1 MNALDS
7 KSFRHQSKAQLVKEI
22 EETKTLSQLFA
33 LIQKEHIQIQM
44 HAQSGASNLSPK
56 KLAPPKPVT
65 ETDNPFARLKAEVI
79 RSVTGQVDAPKPTI
93 AHGYQHKS
101 KQELLRLIEETTSLS
116 QLFALIQ
123 HEDIV
128 IQMHAQ
134 SDASSVN
141 PRQLVK
147 LTAQDIIRQKDTPF
161 ERLKAEV
168 YKAVSERDD

>member
-1 MNALDS
+1 MNAGDS
-7 KSFRHQSKAQLVKEI
+7 KSYRRQSNAQLVRAI

-33 LIQKEHIQIQM
+33 LIQKENIQVQM
-44 HAQSGASNLSPK
+44 HAQSGASNLNPK

-65 ETDNPFARLKAEVI
+65 ETDNPFVRFKEEVI
-79 RSVTGQVDAPKPTI
+79 RAVTGETEPEVPR
-93 AHGYQHKS
+93 GYQHKS
-101 KQELLRLIEETTSLS
+101 KQELLDAVDSCTSLS

-134 SDASSVN
+134 SDASSIH
-141 PRQLVK
+141 PRKLVK
-147 LTAQDIIRQKDTPF
+147 LTAKDIISKKDTPF

-168 YKAVSERDD
+168 YKSVSERDY

>member
-1 MNALDS
+1 MNRIPRS
-7 KSFRHQSKAQLVKEI
+7 GYRKKSRPELIKA
-22 EETKTLSQLFA
+22 
-33 LIQKEHIQIQM
+33 IQ
-44 HAQSGASNLSPK
+44 
-56 KLAPPKPVT
+56 
-65 ETDNPFARLKAEVI
+65 DC
-79 RSVTGQVDAPKPTI
+79 
-93 AHGYQHKS
+93 
-101 KQELLRLIEETTSLS
+101 TSLS

>member
-1 MNALDS
+1 
-7 KSFRHQSKAQLVKEI
+7 
-22 EETKTLSQLFA
+22 
-33 LIQKEHIQIQM
+33 M

-56 KLAPPKPVT
+56 KLAPPKPLT

-141 PRQLVK
+141 PRKLVK

>member
-33 LIQKEHIQIQM
+33 LIQKEQI
-44 HAQSGASNLSPK
+44 H
-56 KLAPPKPVT
+56 
-65 ETDNPFARLKAEVI
+65 
-79 RSVTGQVDAPKPTI
+79 
-93 AHGYQHKS
+93 
-101 KQELLRLIEETTSLS
+101 
-116 QLFALIQ
+116 
-123 HEDIV
+123 

-141 PRQLVK
+141 PRKLVK

>member
-1 MNALDS
+1 MNAPDS
-7 KSFRHQSKAQLVKEI
+7 KSCRHQSKAQLVKAI

-33 LIQKEHIQIQM
+33 LIQKEHIQIPM
-44 HAQSGASNLSPK
+44 HAQSGASNLKPQ

-79 RSVTGQVDAPKPTI
+79 RAVTGQVNAPKPTV
-93 AHGYQHKS
+93 AHGYRHKS
-101 KQELLRLIEETTSLS
+101 RQELLRLVEEATSLS

-128 IQMHAQ
+128 IYMHAQ
-134 SDASSVN
+134 SDASGMH
-141 PRQLVK
+141 PRKLVK

-168 YKAVSERDD
+168 YKAVSERDE